1 MTMHATSQPH
11 PALPTVGDTLDGR
24 FELRAMIGDGG
35 MGQVFRAYDHQAA
48 REVALKLLTPRYLGR
63 PEREQRF
70 LREAELGRRARHPHL
85 AEYLDAG
92 RLRFGGWP
100 FVSMELVEGKDLGL
114 RLARGALPP
123 RTAVRVARQVA
134 GALRALHRAGVVHR
148 DVTPLNVLLRG
159 DEAVLIDLS
168 HAGDSAAP
176 QLALG
181 QAGRL
186 TQPHEV
192 PGTHFYM
199 PREQAL
205 AAPAHPAMDV
215 YAFGVTLAHMLTGR
229 APTGYDR
236 QTFIAMQR
244 EGMIAPPR
252 VDVRVHSEVPPEL
265 AELVHACTRTE
276 AEDRPT
282 MDELV
287 HRLDELLTRLSM
299 PAERTAELGGAGR
312 IGRTVRKERRAA
324 PRELRPVVSVPTG
337 SSEDVA
343 VTPVPV
349 EPEPEPAPASREG
362 TRRWVPLAL
371 FVVVAIFVGGWAM
384 WPRSEPVEGSPAAP
398 MVRQD
403 DAAVAPEPL
412 PADRPAP
419 ELAAPPEPAPES
431 PTVMA
436 ASAGERGEGETG
448 EPHAVEGSEDATP
461 EDRGAPK
468 RRGKARAPGT
478 RKPPIKAAPDPS
490 TTDECVKVRERAR
503 EASRYDWPKVAK
515 LASRSQCW
523 DDQTARR
530 RLLVRALFQSH
541 EWAECVRAGG
551 NSKDAE
557 VNRWVDLCKRQLD

>member
-1 MTMHATSQPH
+1 MTMHATSQPY
-11 PALPTVGDTLDGR
+11 PAPPTVGDALDGR
-24 FELRAMIGDGG
+24 FELRAVIGDGG
-35 MGQVFRAYDHQAA
+35 MGQVFRAYDHEAA

-85 AEYLDAG
+85 VEYLDAG
-92 RLRFGGWP
+92 RLRYEGWP
-100 FVSMELVEGKDLGL
+100 FVSMALVEGKDLGL

-148 DVTPLNVLLRG
+148 DVTPLNVVMRG

-168 HAGDSAAP
+168 HAGDSSAP

-181 QAGRL
+181 HAGRL

-229 APTGYDR
+229 APAGYDR

-244 EGMIAPPR
+244 EGKIAPPR

-265 AELVHACTRTE
+265 AELVHACTRSE

-282 MDELV
+282 MDALV
-287 HRLDELLTRLSM
+287 DRLDELLTRLSM
-299 PAERTAELGGAGR
+299 PAERTADLGGAAR
-312 IGRTVRKERRAA
+312 IGRAVRKERRAA
-324 PRELRPVVSVPTG
+324 PPQELRA
-337 SSEDVA
+337 VA
-343 VTPVPV
+343 PSPV
-349 EPEPEPAPASREG
+349 ETEPAPAPASREG
-362 TRRWVPLAL
+362 TRRWAAVAL
-371 FVVVAIFVGGWAM
+371 FVGIAIFVGGWAM
-384 WPRSEPVEGSPAAP
+384 WPRFEPVEGSPATSV
-398 MVRQD
+398 VRQD
-403 DAAVAPEPL
+403 DAAVAPEPES
-412 PADRPAP
+412 ADRPVP
-419 ELAAPPEPAPES
+419 ELVAPPEPAPES

-436 ASAGERGEGETG
+436 ASAGERGDGEASEPPGLTG
-448 EPHAVEGSEDATP
+448 TESAATEDV
-461 EDRGAPK
+461 GAPE
-468 RRGKARAPGT
+468 RRGKPKAPGK
-478 RKPPIKAAPDPS
+478 RKAPNEAAPDAS
-490 TTDECVKVRERAR
+490 TTEECGKTREQASDAKAR
-503 EASRYDWPKVAK
+503 HDWKSVAR
-515 LASRSQCW
+515 LAGRSQCW
-523 DDQTARR
+523 EDETARR
-530 RLLVRALFQSH
+530 RILVRALFQLD

-557 VNRWVDLCKRQLD
+557 VKRWVDMCKRQLG

>member
-1 MTMHATSQPH
+1 
-11 PALPTVGDTLDGR
+11 VGDTLDGR
-24 FELRAMIGDGG
+24 FELRAVIGDGG

-85 AEYLDAG
+85 VEYLDAG
-92 RLRFGGWP
+92 RLRYEGWP
-100 FVSMELVEGKDLGL
+100 YVSMELVEGKDLGL

-148 DVTPLNVLLRG
+148 DVTPLNVLMRG

-168 HAGDSAAP
+168 HAGDSSAP
-176 QLALG
+176 QIALG

-205 AAPAHPAMDV
+205 ADPAHPAMDV

-229 APTGYDR
+229 APSGYDR

-244 EGMIAPPR
+244 EGKIVPPR

-265 AELVHACTRTE
+265 AELVHACTRSE
-276 AEDRPT
+276 AEGRPT

-299 PAERTAELGGAGR
+299 PAERTADLGGAGR
-312 IGRTVRKERRAA
+312 TGRAVRKERRAA
-324 PRELRPVVSVPTG
+324 PPRELRAVVSVPIG
-337 SSEDVA
+337 SSDDVA
-343 VTPVPV
+343 VTPIPV
-349 EPEPEPAPASREG
+349 ALEPEPAPASSAR

-398 MVRQD
+398 IVRQD

-436 ASAGERGEGETG
+436 ASAGERGDGEAGEAPALTG
-448 EPHAVEGSEDATP
+448 NEDAP
-461 EDRGAPK
+461 RQDDGAPEH
-468 RRGKARAPGT
+468 RGKAKAPGQ
-478 RKPPIKAAPDPS
+478 RKAPNEAAPDPS
-490 TTDECVKVRERAR
+490 TTDECVKTREHASEAKSRHDWKTVAR
-503 EASRYDWPKVAK
+503 

-523 DDQTARR
+523 DDQSARR
-530 RLLVRALFQSH
+530 RLLVRALFQSD

-557 VNRWVDLCKRQLD
+557 VKRWVDMCKRQLG